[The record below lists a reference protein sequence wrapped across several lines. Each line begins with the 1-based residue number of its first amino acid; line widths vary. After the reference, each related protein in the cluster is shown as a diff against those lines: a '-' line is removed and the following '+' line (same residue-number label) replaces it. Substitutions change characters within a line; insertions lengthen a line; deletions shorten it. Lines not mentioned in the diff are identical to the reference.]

1 MTALVVAGNL
11 QSFLKSPTKPLGLKK
26 IPRNPPAISLNLH
39 QTPPN
44 NNKLIPKNS
53 VKTLKKRAIIDKAL
67 NQHYTSDNLV
77 AEMVI

>member
-11 QSFLKSPTKPLGLKK
+11 QSFLKSPTKPLGLN
-26 IPRNPPAISLNLH
+26 NPPQSPAIPLNLH